1 MEINVKKFLQLLL
14 AENKKQNLVSRKTT
28 LEDLEQHIQDSIQV
42 LEWVSL
48 AGQAVIDIGSGAGF
62 PGIVLAMVQP
72 DCQMIL
78 VESDLK
84 KSLFLQNVKEEL
96 GLDNVRIIRAR
107 IEILGQDSKHRA
119 GYDLCTCRAV
129 AAMTV
134 LLEYGLPLVKPGGR
148 VLMWKGR
155 SYQQEITEAQMAL
168 QVLGG
173 RIEEVYQYNLMHDK
187 DRTIVAV
194 KKVHPTPAQFP
205 RKVGA
210 PTKKPL

>member
-1 MEINVKKFLQLLL
+1 MEIYVKKYLQLVLE
-14 AENKKQNLVSRKTT
+14 ENKKQNLVSRKTT
-28 LEDLEQHIQDSIQV
+28 LEDLEQHIQDSVQV

-48 AGQAVIDIGSGAGF
+48 AGQAAIDIGSGAGF
-62 PGIVLAMVQP
+62 PGLVLAMFQP
-72 DCQMIL
+72 DCRMTL

-84 KSLFLQNVKEEL
+84 KSTFLQNVKKEL
-96 GLDNVRIIRAR
+96 GLDNVRIIRTR
-107 IEILGQDSKHRA
+107 VELLGQDIEHRA

-129 AAMTV
+129 AAMRV
-134 LLEYGLPLVKPGGR
+134 ILEYGLPLVKPGGR
-148 VLMWKGR
+148 VLLWKGS
-155 SYQQEITEAQMAL
+155 SYQQEIAEAQTAL

-173 RIEEVYQYNLMHDK
+173 KIDGVYQYNLMHDK

-194 KKVHPTPAQFP
+194 RKVHPTPAQFP